1 LNFAY
6 FPRRDTPNS
15 QVRFHAVQLRH
26 GCISSTLHRTRRE
39 LQAKQAFFA
48 RIRGL
53 SGVMLAIMVIEIGC
67 FQKLWG
73 KLLT

>member
-1 LNFAY
+1 M
-6 FPRRDTPNS
+6 
-15 QVRFHAVQLRH
+15 
-26 GCISSTLHRTRRE
+26 SSTLHRTRRA

-53 SGVMLAIMVIEIGC
+53 SEVTLAIMMIEIGC

-73 KLLT
+73 K